1 MGSFFYLR
9 ALLAPQQRSG
19 LNERPKTSF
28 IGCPPFCHLL
38 RETQASE
45 ASPGNHTVD
54 YHVYFGSFLAIRPIN
69 VDTPKPLRSTKKSP
83 QSLKWPSVSPLRHG
97 CWPKE
102 FVIWNKTKLFSLFS
116 CNILSSYARLYQLP
130 KNDFGFPWDV
140 GKPPTTK

>member
-69 VDTPKPLRSTKKSP
+69 VDTPKPLRSTKKITSKFEMAFCLT
-83 QSLKWPSVSPLRHG
+83 LKAWMLAQG
-97 CWPKE
+97 ICDLEQDK
-102 FVIWNKTKLFSLFS
+102 I
-116 CNILSSYARLYQLP
+116 ILPFFL
-130 KNDFGFPWDV
+130 
-140 GKPPTTK
+140 